1 MVSEF
6 DELLR
11 IQRQI
16 ANNLSREREMEL
28 KIEILTL
35 LNSLTTGKK
44 KKIQKEALIIEATNQ
59 GIGENEV
66 EGTLALLKS
75 DGLIKEKDGYIELL

>member
-66 EGTLALLKS
+66 EGTLALLRN

>member
-1 MVSEF
+1 LVSEF

-66 EGTLALLKS
+66 EGTLALLRN